1 MNSRKILKF
10 NALIVILFS
19 ISTLSA
25 QEKIEYL
32 PYGKMDS
39 WTVRYI
45 KESVLLGGKTRA
57 LYVIAKKDTIRQ
69 NKAYPYGKNGS
80 PWGTSNAY
88 AKVCGVEKAAVS
100 VTPERRGNGYC
111 CRLETTL
118 HKVTAIGIDL
128 KALATG
134 SMFTGRL
141 IDPATL
147 EGAKNPMK
155 AIDMG
160 IPFTKCPVALML
172 DYKALIQQGK
182 DMVHATG
189 GTKVTTVK
197 GQDAGEI
204 VLLLQHRWEDADG
217 NIFAYRVGTASERIT
232 QSVPNWQNNHR
243 LPIRYGDITGS
254 PDYKP
259 WEKLSKDR
267 FMACNSKGKMVPI
280 QEVGYRTDVTPTHLI
295 LQISSGCQEPYT
307 GCPGNV
313 VWVDNIRLVYLG
325 ADFQASTNTF
335 LLLR

>member
-1 MNSRKILKF
+1 MKRLLIIL
-10 NALIVILFS
+10 ILAQAYM
-19 ISTLSA
+19 ITLHA

-57 LYVIAKKDTIRQ
+57 LYVIAKTDTIRQ
-69 NKAYPYGKNGS
+69 NKPYPYGKNGS

-118 HKVTAIGIDL
+118 QTVKAVGIDL

-134 SMFTGRL
+134 SIFTGRL
-141 IDPATL
+141 LDPVTL
-147 EGAKNPMK
+147 EGVKVPMK

-160 IPFTKCPVALML
+160 IPFTKRPTALML
-172 DYKALIQQGK
+172 DYKAVIQQGK
-182 DMVHATG
+182 SMVRATG
-189 GTKVTTVK
+189 STKVTTVQ

-204 VLLLQHRWEDADG
+204 ILFLQHRWEDADG
-217 NIFAYRVGTASERIT
+217 NIYAYRVGTASEHIT
-232 QSVPNWQNNHR
+232 QSIPKWQNSHR
-243 LPIRYGDITGS
+243 LPIRYGDITRS
-254 PDYKP
+254 PNYKS
-259 WEKLSKDR
+259 WEKLTKDR

-280 QEVGYRTDVTPTHLI
+280 QEVGYKADATPTHLI
-295 LQISSGCQEPYT
+295 LQISAGCQEAFT

-313 VWVDNIRLVYLG
+313 LWVDNIRLVY
-325 ADFQASTNTF
+325 
-335 LLLR
+335 

>member
-1 MNSRKILKF
+1 MNRYKILKF
-10 NALIVILFS
+10 KALITLLFS
-19 ISTLSA
+19 IPALFA
-25 QEKIEYL
+25 QERVEYL

-45 KESVLLGGKTRA
+45 KESALLGGKTRA
-57 LYVIAKKDTIRQ
+57 LYVVAKTDTIRQ
-69 NKAYPYGKNGS
+69 NKPYPYGKNGS

-100 VTPERRGNGYC
+100 VKPERRGNGYC

-118 HKVTAIGIDL
+118 QTVSAIGIDL

-134 SMFTGRL
+134 SLFTGRL

-160 IPFTKCPVALML
+160 IPFTKRPAALIL
-172 DYKALIQQGK
+172 DYKASIQQGK

-189 GTKVTTVK
+189 GSKVTTVK
-197 GQDAGEI
+197 GQDSGEI
-204 VLLLQHRWEDADG
+204 LLFLQYRWEDADG
-217 NIFAYRVGTASERIT
+217 NIFAYRVGTASEHIT
-232 QSVPNWQNNHR
+232 RSVPNWQNNHR
-243 LPIRYGDITGS
+243 LSIRYGDITGS
-254 PDYKP
+254 PDYKS
-259 WEKLSKDR
+259 WEKISKTR
-267 FMACNSKGKMVPI
+267 FMARNSKGKMMPI
-280 QEVGYRTDVTPTHLI
+280 QEVGYRADMTPTHLI

-313 VWVDNIRLVYLG
+313 VWADNIRLEY
-325 ADFQASTNTF
+325 
-335 LLLR
+335 

>member
-1 MNSRKILKF
+1 MKRLLIIL
-10 NALIVILFS
+10 ILAQAYM
-19 ISTLSA
+19 ITLHA

-57 LYVIAKKDTIRQ
+57 LYVIAKTDTLRQ
-69 NKAYPYGKNGS
+69 NKPYPYGKNGS

-100 VTPERRGNGYC
+100 VTPERRGKGYC

-118 HKVTAIGIDL
+118 QTVKAVGIDL

-134 SMFTGRL
+134 SIYTGRL
-141 IDPATL
+141 LDPVTL
-147 EGAKNPMK
+147 EGVKVPMK

-160 IPFTKCPVALML
+160 IPFTKRPTALML
-172 DYKALIQQGK
+172 DYKAVIQQGK
-182 DMVHATG
+182 PMVRATG
-189 GTKVTTVK
+189 STKVTTVQ

-204 VLLLQHRWEDADG
+204 ILFLQHRWEDADG
-217 NIFAYRVGTASERIT
+217 NIFAYRIGTASERIT
-232 QSVPNWQNNHR
+232 QSIPKWQNSHR
-243 LPIRYGDITGS
+243 LPIRYGDITRS
-254 PDYKP
+254 PNYKS

-267 FMACNSKGKMVPI
+267 FMARNSKGKMVPV
-280 QEVGYRTDVTPTHLI
+280 QEIGYKADATPTHLI
-295 LQISSGCQEPYT
+295 LQISAGCQEAFT

-313 VWVDNIRLVYLG
+313 LWVDNIRLVY
-325 ADFQASTNTF
+325 
-335 LLLR
+335 